1 MDATDEEG
9 VVTERGIERSR
20 EERHYV
26 PVILKRTDESQRHP
40 DDVLASAITDGLEQ
54 LERPTLSLYLSA
66 VAAGLILGFTAM
78 AVAVVTAIT
87 ADQSGTLL
95 QRLAT
100 AFVYPLGFVLCIMSG
115 TELFTEHTAT
125 AVYPVL
131 DRRASVLQMLRLWL
145 LVGLGNLTGATASA
159 GLLVFAEAVVGAR
172 AGYLDV
178 GRHLVEYPDLP
189 LFASSLLAGWL
200 MALGAW
206 LIHATSPGISQIVSI
221 YIVTFLIGLGGLHHS
236 IAGAVE
242 MLTAL
247 FLSDHLTVGQ
257 SLHFIG
263 MALFGNLVG
272 GSLFVAVLN
281 YGHIRRTRRAEK
293 RQGSTR
299 AQSGGPSPRGSKG

>member
-1 MDATDEEG
+1 MDEPNRGDAPQADEG
-9 VVTERGIERSR
+9 VVTERALERSR

-26 PVILKRTDESQRHP
+26 PVILKRTDESIRHP
-40 DDVLASAITDGLEQ
+40 DDILASAIEDGLEQ
-54 LERPTLSLYLSA
+54 LERPTLSLCLSA

-87 ADQSGTLL
+87 ADHSGTLL

-131 DRRASVLQMLRLWL
+131 DRRASVPQMLRLWL
-145 LVGLGNLTGATASA
+145 LVGLGNLTGAAVSA
-159 GLLVFAEAVVGAR
+159 GLLVFAETVVGAR
-172 AGYLDV
+172 EGYLDV
-178 GRHLVEYPDLP
+178 GHHLVAHTDLP

-247 FLSDHLTVGQ
+247 FLSDHLTVGR

-281 YGHIRRTRRAEK
+281 YGHIRRTQKAEE
-293 RQGSTR
+293 RQGATR
-299 AQSGGPSPRGSKG
+299 A

>member
-1 MDATDEEG
+1 MDVTDEEG
-9 VVTERGIERSR
+9 MVTERGLERSR

-40 DDVLASAITDGLEQ
+40 DDVLASAIADGLEQ
-54 LERPTLSLYLSA
+54 LERPSLSLYLSA

-78 AVAVVTAIT
+78 AVAVVTVVT
-87 ADQSGTLL
+87 LDQSGTLL

-131 DRRASVLQMLRLWL
+131 DRQASVGQMLRLWL
-145 LVGLGNLTGATASA
+145 LVGLGNLTGAAVSA
-159 GLLVFAEAVVGAR
+159 GLLVFAEGVVGAR

-293 RQGSTR
+293 RQGST
-299 AQSGGPSPRGSKG
+299 AA